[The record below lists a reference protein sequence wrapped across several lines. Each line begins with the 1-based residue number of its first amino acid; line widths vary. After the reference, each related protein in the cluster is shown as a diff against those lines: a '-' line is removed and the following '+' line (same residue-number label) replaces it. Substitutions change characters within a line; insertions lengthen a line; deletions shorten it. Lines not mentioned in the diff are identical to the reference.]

1 MDHWHLCRKD
11 HLAVSKC
18 IDPEVQG
25 SRGQEEQE
33 GGEGGIRHEEVLV
46 TYFLGDSFDA
56 IECECNDEDN
66 DNSRPDF
73 SKLLKTK
80 KTIPNHG
87 PDYY

>member
-1 MDHWHLCRKD
+1 MHRPGGARIEGSEG
-11 HLAVSKC
+11 AV
-18 IDPEVQG
+18 
-25 SRGQEEQE
+25 
-33 GGEGGIRHEEVLV
+33 GGERGGIRHEDVLV

-66 DNSRPDF
+66 DNSRPEL